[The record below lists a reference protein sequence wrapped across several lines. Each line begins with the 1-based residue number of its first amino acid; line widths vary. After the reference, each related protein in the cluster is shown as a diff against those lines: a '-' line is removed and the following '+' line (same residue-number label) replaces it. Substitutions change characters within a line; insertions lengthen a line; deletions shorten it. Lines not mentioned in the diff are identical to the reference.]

1 MPQHRIGA
9 KAMDTPYARDRV
21 NGKVLGVCS
30 GLARAIDY
38 DPTLI
43 RMVAIL
49 ALMLLGP
56 FTILAYLLTGWLAD

>member
-1 MPQHRIGA
+1 
-9 KAMDTPYARDRV
+9 MDTPYSRDRA
-21 NGKVLGVCS
+21 NAKILGVCA

-38 DPTLI
+38 DPTLV
-43 RMVAIL
+43 RLVAAL

>member
-1 MPQHRIGA
+1 ME
-9 KAMDTPYARDRV
+9 TPYSRDRV
-21 NGKVLGVCS
+21 NGKVLGVCA

-43 RMVAIL
+43 RMLAIL

>member
-1 MPQHRIGA
+1 
-9 KAMDTPYARDRV
+9 MDTPYSRDRV

-30 GLARAIDY
+30 GLARSIDY
-38 DPTLI
+38 DPTLV
-43 RMVAIL
+43 RLVAIL

>member
-1 MPQHRIGA
+1 ME
-9 KAMDTPYARDRV
+9 TPYSRDRV
-21 NGKVLGVCS
+21 NGKVLGVCA

-43 RMVAIL
+43 RLLAIL